1 MSTTWRLVSPAHAIG
16 RGGAIAI
23 VELRGDVSA
32 VLTRLLGHDVASGR
46 VRLVEPPDA
55 DQMIVARAAT
65 DEALLFPHAGAALT
79 RRVIQAIERAGAVID
94 ASETTAARCEPTDA
108 ASLAPLLHNTLVRA
122 ASPLAIDL
130 LLEQPERWGRVW
142 ATPGTD
148 AAMVLPAEG
157 ATALRRLIDPPLVV
171 SIGPPNIGK
180 SSLLNSLCGRSVSVV
195 ADEPGTTRDHV
206 GALVN
211 LAGLTVRFVDAP
223 GIGGAAGPSAEAALQ
238 RASQSLAVA
247 TARAADL
254 LLWCGDGVS
263 GFLPEPAPADPL
275 GGVDRLR
282 VALRCDLGPAPGT
295 VDIRLSVQTGEGVAD
310 LVEAIRERLA
320 PARWRTDE
328 RAWRFWN
335 PVATSPG
342 VP

>member
-1 MSTTWRLVSPAHAIG
+1 MSATWRLVSPAHAIG

-23 VELRGDVSA
+23 VELRGDVST
-32 VLTRLLGHDVASGR
+32 VLTRLLGRDVAGGR

-55 DQMIVARAAT
+55 DQMIVARTAM

-79 RRVIQAIERAGAVID
+79 RRVIEAIERAGAVID
-94 ASETTAARCEPTDA
+94 ASDTTAATCEPTDA
-108 ASLAPLLHNTLVRA
+108 ASLSPLLHDALVRA
-122 ASPLAIDL
+122 ASPLAIDV

-142 ATPGTD
+142 AARGTD

-157 ATALRRLIDPPLVV
+157 AAALRRLVDPPLVV
-171 SIGPPNIGK
+171 AIGPPNIGK
-180 SSLLNSLCGRSVSVV
+180 SSLLNALCGRSVSVV

-223 GIGGAAGPSAEAALQ
+223 GIGGAAGSSAEAALQ
-238 RASQSLAVA
+238 RDSQSLAVE

-254 LLWCGDGVS
+254 LLWCGDGGS
-263 GFLPEPAPADPL
+263 GFLPEPAPEDPL

-282 VALRCDLGPAPGT
+282 VALRGDLGAAAGR
-295 VDIRLSVQTGEGVAD
+295 VDIRLSVRTGEGVAE
-310 LVEAIRERLA
+310 LVEAIHERLA
-320 PARWRTDE
+320 PTRWRTDQ
-328 RAWRFWN
+328 RAWRFWDLG
-335 PVATSPG
+335 PASAD

>member
-1 MSTTWRLVSPAHAIG
+1 VSATWRLVSPAHAIG
-16 RGGAIAI
+16 RGASIAI

-32 VLTRLLGHDVASGR
+32 VLTRLLGHDVAGGR

-55 DQMIVARAAT
+55 DQMIVARTAM

-79 RRVIQAIERAGAVID
+79 RRVIEAIERAGAVID
-94 ASETTAARCEPTDA
+94 ASDTTAATCEPTDA
-108 ASLAPLLHNTLVRA
+108 ASLSPLLHDALVRA

-130 LLEQPERWGRVW
+130 LLEQPERWDRVW
-142 ATPGTD
+142 AARGTD

-157 ATALRRLIDPPLVV
+157 AAALRRLIDPPLVV
-171 SIGPPNIGK
+171 AIGPPNIGK
-180 SSLLNSLCGRSVSVV
+180 SSLLNALCGRSVSVV

-206 GALVN
+206 GALVS

-223 GIGGAAGPSAEAALQ
+223 GIGGAADPSAEAALQ
-238 RASQSLAVA
+238 RDSQSLALA

-263 GFLPEPAPADPL
+263 GFLAAPAPGDPL

-282 VALRCDLGPAPGT
+282 VALRGDLGAPPGPAD
-295 VDIRLSVQTGEGVAD
+295 VHLSVRTGEGVAE

-320 PARWRTDE
+320 PARWRADQ
-328 RAWRFWN
+328 RAWRFWDLGR
-335 PVATSPG
+335 ASTG